1 MTEPMGMADFFTM
14 EAGEYLERLDGLAS
28 PAASPDFEE
37 FHQIARALRG
47 SALMASQQ
55 QIAAVAGGLET
66 LARAARD
73 GTLTWDEAHRQLAV
87 RAVDDLKVLVR
98 AVNSWTDA
106 ETVRAQRIASELQ
119 QVAGATPPPESQ
131 PQQLDAAT
139 RAFIAREG
147 AAVGSALDQAA
158 KTLAQNPMGVSSL
171 DAVLRATQPL
181 RGIASLS
188 DLPPLPDLL
197 DGIERAV
204 QEMMRRTEPTPNPGD
219 VFDAAAKAISRVSR
233 EIATA
238 GHADLDAHEASEFA
252 RLLGVLLEMGP
263 DIIPIE
269 ALYHADG
276 GPHVLS
282 EGEAPTPGEAPGQI
296 EMVSLGEYLK
306 QAANNLE
313 GAQSNPQRQL
323 RAHGLAPT
331 LRTLEG
337 AGRGTARLAHAIRN
351 AISGGAAVTDTQ
363 ALTAALKEAG
373 AILSGW
379 GEEDPAV
386 IEERLQP
393 VSAAIRGLGEQ
404 PVTEVPVS
412 PAPTPAAVVEP
423 VVSAEP
429 EADKATVEPVTSQQP
444 SGDDWLAASFTDYDR
459 LLAAGSVG
467 TPLAELFEQP
477 VDAPAPGPAAL
488 PTPSPAAL
496 PTPPAA
502 VEDVGWVTQ
511 SDEVIAPITEYCF
524 TGAAAL
530 RQAMALKE
538 RLQIGVPADHQELLE
553 EIFDLV
559 ELGLRQTT

>member
-1 MTEPMGMADFFTM
+1 MTQPMGMADFFTM

-28 PAASPDFEE
+28 PAASPDFQE
-37 FHQIARALRG
+37 FHRIARALRG

-119 QVAGATPPPESQ
+119 QVTGATPPPESQ

-158 KTLAQNPMGVSSL
+158 RTLAQNPMGVSSL

-204 QEMMRRTEPTPNPGD
+204 QEMMRRTEPMPNPGD

-238 GHADLDAHEASEFA
+238 GHADLDAHEAGEFA

-282 EGEAPTPGEAPGQI
+282 EGEAPTPGEAPGQL

-306 QAANNLE
+306 QAAKNLE

-337 AGRGTARLAHAIRN
+337 AGRGTARLAHAVRN
-351 AISGGAAVTDTQ
+351 AIGGGAAVTDTQ
-363 ALTAALKEAG
+363 ALAAALREAG

-404 PVTEVPVS
+404 PVTEVTVS
-412 PAPTPAAVVEP
+412 PAPTPATVVEP

-429 EADKATVEPVTSQQP
+429 EADKVTVEPVTSQQP

-488 PTPSPAAL
+488 PAS
-496 PTPPAA
+496 PAA
-502 VEDVGWVTQ
+502 VEDVGWVTE

-538 RLQIGVPADHQELLE
+538 SLQIGVPADHQELLE

>member
-1 MTEPMGMADFFTM
+1 MTQPMGMADFFAM

-28 PAASPDFEE
+28 PAGSPDFQE
-37 FHQIARALRG
+37 FHRIARALRG
-47 SALMASQQ
+47 SALMASQE
-55 QIAAVAGGLET
+55 QIAAVAGGLEA

-73 GTLTWDEAHRQLAV
+73 GTLTWDEAHRQLAI
-87 RAVDDLKVLVR
+87 RAVDDMRVLVR

-119 QVAGATPPPESQ
+119 QVTGATTTPESQ

-158 KTLAQNPMGVSSL
+158 RTLARNPMGVSSL

-204 QEMMRRTEPTPNPGD
+204 QEMKRRTEPMPNPGD

-238 GHADLDAHEASEFA
+238 GHANPDAPEAGEFA
-252 RLLGVLLEMGP
+252 RLLGELLEMGP

-276 GPHVLS
+276 GPHVVS
-282 EGEAPTPGEAPGQI
+282 EGAAPTLGEAPSQL
-296 EMVSLGEYLK
+296 EMVSLGEHLK
-306 QAANNLE
+306 QAAEDLAS
-313 GAQSNPQRQL
+313 AQSNPQRQL

-337 AGRGTARLAHAIRN
+337 AGQGTARLAHALRN
-351 AISGGAAVTDTQ
+351 AIGGGAAVTDTP
-363 ALTAALKEAG
+363 ALAAGLREAG

-404 PVTEVPVS
+404 PIVEVPV
-412 PAPTPAAVVEP
+412 PPTTTPAAVVEP
-423 VVSAEP
+423 VEPAEP
-429 EADKATVEPVTSQQP
+429 EAARAPVEPVTPQQP
-444 SGDDWLAASFTDYDR
+444 SGDDWLAASFTDYDD
-459 LLAAGSVG
+459 LLAAGNVG
-467 TPLAELFEQP
+467 TQLAELFGQP
-477 VDAPAPGPAAL
+477 VDAPAP
-488 PTPSPAAL
+488 SPAAL
-496 PTPPAA
+496 PAPPASA
-502 VEDVGWVTQ
+502 EDVGWVSQ
-511 SDEVIAPITEYCF
+511 SGEEIAPITDYCF

-530 RQAMALKE
+530 KQAMALKE
-538 RLQIGVPADHQELLE
+538 KLQIGMPAERQELLE

>member
-1 MTEPMGMADFFTM
+1 MTQPMGMADFFAM

-28 PAASPDFEE
+28 PAGSPDFQE
-37 FHQIARALRG
+37 FHRVARALRG

-55 QIAAVAGGLET
+55 QIAAVASGLEA
-66 LARAARD
+66 LARAASD
-73 GTLTWDEAHRQLAV
+73 GTLTWDEAQRQLAI

-98 AVNSWTDA
+98 AINSWTDA
-106 ETVRAQRIASELQ
+106 ESVRARRIASELQ
-119 QVAGATPPPESQ
+119 QVTGATAPPESQ
-131 PQQLDAAT
+131 PQQLDAGT

-158 KTLAQNPMGVSSL
+158 RTLARNPMGVSSL

-204 QEMMRRTEPTPNPGD
+204 QEMMRRTEPMANPGD

-238 GHADLDAHEASEFA
+238 GHADPDAPEASEFA
-252 RLLGVLLEMGP
+252 RLLGGLLEMGP

-276 GPHVLS
+276 GQHVLS
-282 EGEAPTPGEAPGQI
+282 EGAAPTLGAAPSQL

-306 QAANNLE
+306 QAAEDLE

-323 RAHGLAPT
+323 RAHGLAPS

-337 AGRGTARLAHAIRN
+337 AGRGTARLAHALRS
-351 AISGGAAVTDTQ
+351 AIGAGAAVTDTP
-363 ALTAALKEAG
+363 ALAAALREAG

-379 GEEDPAV
+379 GEEDTAA

-393 VSAAIRGLGEQ
+393 VSVTIRGLGEQ
-404 PVTEVPVS
+404 PVVEVPV
-412 PAPTPAAVVEP
+412 PPTTAAAPAAVVEP
-423 VVSAEP
+423 VASAEP
-429 EADKATVEPVTSQQP
+429 EAAGAAVEPVTHKQP
-444 SGDDWLAASFTDYDR
+444 SGDDWLAASFADYDH

-467 TPLAELFEQP
+467 APLAELFEQP
-477 VDAPAPGPAAL
+477 VDAPAPAPAAL
-488 PTPSPAAL
+488 PAH
-496 PTPPAA
+496 PAA
-502 VEDVGWVTQ
+502 VEDVGWVNQ
-511 SDEVIAPITEYCF
+511 SDEEIAPITQYCF

-530 RQAMALKE
+530 KQAMALKE
-538 RLQIGVPADHQELLE
+538 KLQIELPADRQELLE

-559 ELGLRQTT
+559 ELGLRQAT

>member
-1 MTEPMGMADFFTM
+1 MTQPMGMADFFAM

-28 PAASPDFEE
+28 PAASPDFQEL
-37 FHQIARALRG
+37 HRIARALRG

-55 QIAAVAGGLET
+55 QIAAVAGGVEA

-73 GTLTWDEAHRQLAV
+73 GTLTWDEAHRQLAI

-106 ETVRAQRIASELQ
+106 ETVRAQRIASELE
-119 QVAGATPPPESQ
+119 QVTDATPPPESP

-158 KTLAQNPMGVSSL
+158 RTLARNPMGVSSL

-204 QEMMRRTEPTPNPGD
+204 QEMMRRTEPMPNPGD
-219 VFDAAAKAISRVSR
+219 VFDAGAKAISRVSR

-238 GHADLDAHEASEFA
+238 GRADPDAPEAGEFA
-252 RLLGVLLEMGP
+252 RLLGGLLEMGP

-276 GPHVLS
+276 RPHVLS
-282 EGEAPTPGEAPGQI
+282 EGAAPTLGEAPGQL

-306 QAANNLE
+306 QAAEDLE

-337 AGRGTARLAHAIRN
+337 TGRGTARLAHAVRN
-351 AISGGAAVTDTQ
+351 AIHCGAAVTDTT
-363 ALTAALKEAG
+363 ALAAALREAG

-393 VSAAIRGLGEQ
+393 VSVTIRGLGEQ
-404 PVTEVPVS
+404 PVVEVPV
-412 PAPTPAAVVEP
+412 PPTPTPTPAAVVEP
-423 VVSAEP
+423 VAPAEP
-429 EADKATVEPVTSQQP
+429 EAARTTLEPVTPQQP
-444 SGDDWLAASFTDYDR
+444 SGDDWLAASFADYDH
-459 LLAAGSVG
+459 LLSAGSVG
-467 TPLAELFEQP
+467 MPLAELFEQP
-477 VDAPAPGPAAL
+477 VDAPAPGPADL
-488 PTPSPAAL
+488 PAHPASA
-496 PTPPAA
+496 
-502 VEDVGWVTQ
+502 EDVGWVTQ
-511 SDEVIAPITEYCF
+511 SDEEIAPITDYCF

-530 RQAMALKE
+530 KQAMALKE
-538 RLQIGVPADHQELLE
+538 KLQIGVPADRQELLE

>member
-1 MTEPMGMADFFTM
+1 MTQPMGMADFFAM

-28 PAASPDFEE
+28 PAASPDFQE
-37 FHQIARALRG
+37 FHRIARALRG

-55 QIAAVAGGLET
+55 QIAEVAGGLEA

-73 GTLTWDEAHRQLAV
+73 GTLTWDEAHRQLAI
-87 RAVDDLKVLVR
+87 RAVDDMKVLVR
-98 AVNSWTDA
+98 AINSWTDA
-106 ETVRAQRIASELQ
+106 ESVRAQRIASELE
-119 QVAGATPPPESQ
+119 QVTDAPTRPESQ

-158 KTLAQNPMGVSSL
+158 RALARNPMGVSSL

-181 RGIASLS
+181 RGIACLS

-204 QEMMRRTEPTPNPGD
+204 QEMTRRTEPMPNPGD

-238 GHADLDAHEASEFA
+238 GHADPDAPEAGEFA
-252 RLLGVLLEMGP
+252 RLLGGLLEMGP

-282 EGEAPTPGEAPGQI
+282 EGAAPTLGEAPGQL
-296 EMVSLGEYLK
+296 EMVSLGEHLK
-306 QAANNLE
+306 QAAEDLA

-323 RAHGLAPT
+323 RAHGLVPT

-337 AGRGTARLAHAIRN
+337 AGRGTAKLAHALRN
-351 AISGGAAVTDTQ
+351 AIGGGAAVTDTP
-363 ALTAALKEAG
+363 ALAAALREAG

-379 GEEDPAV
+379 GEEDTAV

-393 VSAAIRGLGEQ
+393 VSVTMLGLGEQ
-404 PVTEVPVS
+404 PVVEVPV
-412 PAPTPAAVVEP
+412 PPTPTLTPAAVVEP
-423 VVSAEP
+423 VASAEP
-429 EADKATVEPVTSQQP
+429 EAAGAAVEAVTPQQP
-444 SGDDWLAASFTDYDR
+444 SGDAWLAASFTDYAH

-488 PTPSPAAL
+488 PAHAAS
-496 PTPPAA
+496 A
-502 VEDVGWVTQ
+502 EDVGWVAQ
-511 SDEVIAPITEYCF
+511 SDEEIAPITDYCF

-530 RQAMALKE
+530 KQAMALKE
-538 RLQIGVPADHQELLE
+538 QFRIDVPADRQELLE

>member
-1 MTEPMGMADFFTM
+1 MTQPMGMADFFTM

-28 PAASPDFEE
+28 PAASPDFQE
-37 FHQIARALRG
+37 FHRIARALRG

-55 QIAAVAGGLET
+55 QIAAVAGGLEA
-66 LARAARD
+66 LARAAAD
-73 GTLTWDEAHRQLAV
+73 GALTWDEAHRQLAV

-131 PQQLDAAT
+131 PQPLDAAT

-158 KTLAQNPMGVSSL
+158 RTLAQNPMGVSSL

-204 QEMMRRTEPTPNPGD
+204 QEMMHRTEPMPNSGD

-238 GHADLDAHEASEFA
+238 GHADPDAPEVDEFA
-252 RLLGVLLEMGP
+252 RQLGVLLEMGP

-269 ALYHADG
+269 TLFHADS

-282 EGEAPTPGEAPGQI
+282 EGAAPTPVEAPGQL

-306 QAANNLE
+306 QAAEDLE
-313 GAQSNPQRQL
+313 GAQSNAQRQL

-337 AGRGTARLAHAIRN
+337 AGRGTARLAHALRS
-351 AISGGAAVTDTQ
+351 AIGGGAAVTDTP
-363 ALTAALKEAG
+363 ALAAALREAG

-393 VSAAIRGLGEQ
+393 VSAAIRGSGEQ
-404 PVTEVPVS
+404 PVIEVPVS
-412 PAPTPAAVVEP
+412 PDPTPAAVTEPVAPAAPETAKAAVEP
-423 VVSAEP
+423 
-429 EADKATVEPVTSQQP
+429 ATPQQP
-444 SGDDWLAASFTDYDR
+444 SGDDWLAASFDDYDH
-459 LLAAGSVG
+459 LLAAGSDG
-467 TPLAELFEQP
+467 TPLTELFEQP
-477 VDAPAPGPAAL
+477 VDAPAPGPAVL
-488 PTPSPAAL
+488 PAHPAA
-496 PTPPAA
+496 A
-502 VEDVGWVTQ
+502 EDVGWVTQ
-511 SDEVIAPITEYCF
+511 SDEEIAPITEYCF

-538 RLQIGVPADHQELLE
+538 KLQIGVPADHQELLE

>member
-1 MTEPMGMADFFTM
+1 MTQPMGMADFFSM
-14 EAGEYLERLDGLAS
+14 EAGEYLERLDELAS
-28 PAASPDFEE
+28 PAASPDFQE
-37 FHQIARALRG
+37 FHRIARALRG

-55 QIAAVAGGLET
+55 QIAAVAGGLEA

-73 GTLTWDEAHRQLAV
+73 GTLNWDETHRQLAI

-98 AVNSWTDA
+98 AINGWTDA
-106 ETVRAQRIASELQ
+106 ETVRAQRIASELE
-119 QVAGATPPPESQ
+119 QVAGVPTPPESQ
-131 PQQLDAAT
+131 PQRLDAAT

-158 KTLAQNPMGVSSL
+158 RTLARNPMGVSSL
-171 DAVLRATQPL
+171 DAVLRATKPL

-197 DGIERAV
+197 DGIEQAV
-204 QEMMRRTEPTPNPGD
+204 QEMMRRTEPMPNPGD
-219 VFDAAAKAISRVSR
+219 AFDAAAKAICRVSR

-238 GHADLDAHEASEFA
+238 GHADPDAPEAGEFA
-252 RLLGVLLEMGP
+252 RLLGGLLEMGP

-269 ALYHADG
+269 ALYHAGG

-282 EGEAPTPGEAPGQI
+282 EGAAPTLGEAPGQL
-296 EMVSLGEYLK
+296 EMVSLGEHLK
-306 QAANNLE
+306 QAAEDLE

-337 AGRGTARLAHAIRN
+337 AGRGTAKLAHAVRN
-351 AISGGAAVTDTQ
+351 AIGGGAAVTDTP
-363 ALTAALKEAG
+363 ALAAALREAG

-393 VSAAIRGLGEQ
+393 VSVTVRGLGEQ
-404 PVTEVPVS
+404 PVVEAV
-412 PAPTPAAVVEP
+412 AP
-423 VVSAEP
+423 AEP
-429 EADKATVEPVTSQQP
+429 EAAGATVEPVTPQQP
-444 SGDDWLAASFTDYDR
+444 SGDDWLAASFADYDD
-459 LLAAGSVG
+459 LLAVGSVG
-467 TPLAELFEQP
+467 TPLAELFEQS

-488 PTPSPAAL
+488 PAHPASA
-496 PTPPAA
+496 
-502 VEDVGWVTQ
+502 EDVGWVTQ
-511 SDEVIAPITEYCF
+511 SGEEIAPITDYCF

-530 RQAMALKE
+530 KQAMALKE
-538 RLQIGVPADHQELLE
+538 KLQIGVPADRQELLE

>member
-1 MTEPMGMADFFTM
+1 MTQPMGMADFFAM

-28 PAASPDFEE
+28 PAASPDFQE
-37 FHQIARALRG
+37 FHRIARALRG

-55 QIAAVAGGLET
+55 QIAAVAGGLEA
-66 LARAARD
+66 LAQAARD
-73 GTLTWDEAHRQLAV
+73 GTLTWDEAHRQLAI

-98 AVNSWTDA
+98 AINSWTDA
-106 ETVRAQRIASELQ
+106 ETVRAQRIASELD
-119 QVAGATPPPESQ
+119 QVAGAPTTRESQ
-131 PQQLDAAT
+131 PQELDAAT

-158 KTLAQNPMGVSSL
+158 RTLAQNPMGVSSL

-204 QEMMRRTEPTPNPGD
+204 QEMMRRTEPMPNPGD

-238 GHADLDAHEASEFA
+238 GHADPDAPEAGEFA
-252 RLLGVLLEMGP
+252 RLLGALVEMGP

-282 EGEAPTPGEAPGQI
+282 EGAAPTLGEAAGQL
-296 EMVSLGEYLK
+296 EVVSLGEYLK
-306 QAANNLE
+306 QAAKDLE

-331 LRTLEG
+331 LRTLDG
-337 AGRGTARLAHAIRN
+337 AGRGTARLAHAVRN
-351 AISGGAAVTDTQ
+351 AIGGGAAVTDTP
-363 ALTAALKEAG
+363 ALAAALREAG
-373 AILSGW
+373 VILSDW

-393 VSAAIRGLGEQ
+393 VSATIRGLGEQ
-404 PVTEVPVS
+404 PVVEVPVS
-412 PAPTPAAVVEP
+412 PTPTPTPTPTPAAVVEP
-423 VVSAEP
+423 IAPAEP
-429 EADKATVEPVTSQQP
+429 EAAGAAAEPVPPQRP
-444 SGDDWLAASFTDYDR
+444 SGDDWLAASFTDYDY
-459 LLAAGSVG
+459 LLATGSVG

-477 VDAPAPGPAAL
+477 ADEPAPGPAAL
-488 PTPSPAAL
+488 PADPASA
-496 PTPPAA
+496 
-502 VEDVGWVTQ
+502 EDVGWITQ
-511 SDEVIAPITEYCF
+511 SDEDIAPITDYCF

-538 RLQIGVPADHQELLE
+538 KLQIGVPADRQELLE

>member
-1 MTEPMGMADFFTM
+1 MFLMTKPMGMADFFAM

-28 PAASPDFEE
+28 PAGSPDFQE
-37 FHQIARALRG
+37 FHRITRALRG

-55 QIAAVAGGLET
+55 QIAAVAGGLEA
-66 LARAARD
+66 LARATRD
-73 GTLTWDEAHRQLAV
+73 GTLTWDEAHRELAI

-119 QVAGATPPPESQ
+119 QVTGATTPPESE

-158 KTLAQNPMGVSSL
+158 RMLARNPMGVSSL

-204 QEMMRRTEPTPNPGD
+204 HEMMHRTEPMPNPGD

-233 EIATA
+233 EISTA
-238 GHADLDAHEASEFA
+238 GHADPDAPETGEFA
-252 RLLGVLLEMGP
+252 RLLGGLLEMGP

-282 EGEAPTPGEAPGQI
+282 EGAAPTLGEAPGQL

-306 QAANNLE
+306 QAAEDLE

-337 AGRGTARLAHAIRN
+337 AGRGTARLAHALRN
-351 AISGGAAVTDTQ
+351 AIAGGAAVTDTP
-363 ALTAALKEAG
+363 ALAAALRGAG

-379 GEEDPAV
+379 GEEDTAV

-393 VSAAIRGLGEQ
+393 VSAAIRGLGER
-404 PVTEVPVS
+404 PVAEVPV
-412 PAPTPAAVVEP
+412 PPTTTPTQAAVVEP
-423 VVSAEP
+423 VAPAEP
-429 EADKATVEPVTSQQP
+429 ETAGSAVEPVAPQQP
-444 SGDDWLAASFTDYDR
+444 SGEDRLAASFTDYDH
-459 LLAAGSVG
+459 LLAAGSAG
-467 TPLAELFEQP
+467 TQLAELFEQP
-477 VDAPAPGPAAL
+477 VDAPTPRRTPLPAHPISA
-488 PTPSPAAL
+488 
-496 PTPPAA
+496 
-502 VEDVGWVTQ
+502 EDVGWVTQ
-511 SDEVIAPITEYCF
+511 SDEKIAPITDYCY

-530 RQAMALKE
+530 KQAMALKE
-538 RLQIGVPADHQELLE
+538 KLQIELPADRQELLE